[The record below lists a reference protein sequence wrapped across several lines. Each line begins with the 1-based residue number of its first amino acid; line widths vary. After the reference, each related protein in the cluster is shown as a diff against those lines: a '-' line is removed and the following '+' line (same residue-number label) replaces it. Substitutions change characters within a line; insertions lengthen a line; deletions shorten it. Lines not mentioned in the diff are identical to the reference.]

1 MIAGKNG
8 ETKRFLSPYRSFRQF
23 ALYKDSLPLTL
34 NFFHII
40 DILGTFSFAVSGTS
54 SAMRKKLD
62 IFGVLIIAFVTSIGG
77 GTLRD
82 LLIGNTPV
90 AWLRDIITID
100 VILIASFITI
110 FFGTYIT
117 KFNHT
122 LFLFDSL
129 GLGLFTI
136 IGLQKG
142 MELNF
147 PPGICVALG
156 TVTGCFGGVARDIL
170 LNEIPLI
177 FRKEIYASACIAG
190 GIVFYA
196 LRMMHLQNVW
206 DQVVCICVIVVIRI
220 VVVRYKLSLPSL
232 YKKGGEPPKRLK
244 KT

>member
-1 MIAGKNG
+1 M
-8 ETKRFLSPYRSFRQF
+8 TF
-23 ALYKDSLPLTL
+23 D
-34 NFFHII
+34 FFHIV

-82 LLIGNTPV
+82 VLIGNTPV
-90 AWLRDIITID
+90 AWLTDATTIN
-100 VILIASFITI
+100 VIVIASVGTI
-110 FFGTYIT
+110 CFGTFIK

-136 IGLQKG
+136 IGIQKG
-142 MELNF
+142 IELQF
-147 PPGICVALG
+147 SPGICVALG

-190 GIVFYA
+190 GTIFYLLNA
-196 LRMMHLQNVW
+196 INIEERLAQI
-206 DQVVCICVIVVIRI
+206 VCISVIVLIRI
-220 VVVRYKLSLPSL
+220 IVVRYKLSLPSF
-232 YKKGGEPPKRLK
+232 YKKNSN
-244 KT
+244 